1 VASSSNNPQV
11 SSKWPRNRR
20 FHESDFN
27 PILFLQRNKHAR
39 SRMRLAI
46 CKQTARGDIWLV
58 GYALGPEWGS
68 YEEALHFH
76 SLTEAEMTFKFLPRA
91 DRRSASI
98 VDWPVLPHLPILMTG
113 T

>member
-1 VASSSNNPQV
+1 
-11 SSKWPRNRR
+11 
-20 FHESDFN
+20 
-27 PILFLQRNKHAR
+27 
-39 SRMRLAI
+39 MRLAI

-76 SLTEAEMTFKFLPRA
+76 SFIEAEMTFKFLPRA